1 MKTTD
6 ITITHHQRSI
16 CGTFIQPDCTGVFP
30 AVIFS
35 HGYNGSGHDFES
47 ISAFLAENNIASFCY
62 DFCGGSVNARSS
74 MPTTDMT
81 IFTEKEDLHSVFQY
95 VKGLNSIQSENI
107 FLFGGSQGG
116 LVSAL
121 ATEELLDEVRGLIL
135 LFPAMCIADDW
146 NKHFQSECDIPE
158 VHEFWGMQL
167 GKNFFM
173 SLRGFDVFQNIGV
186 YQRNVQI
193 VYGSDD
199 PVVPLSYMEKLTTI
213 YPHAKLDIFPHEGHG
228 FTDEGNQKLAE
239 ITLAFIHQNKI
250 SAK

>member
-6 ITITHHQRSI
+6 ITITHHQRTI
-16 CGTFIQPDCTGVFP
+16 YGTLIQPDSAGVFP

-35 HGYNGSGHDFES
+35 HGYNGSGRDFEA
-47 ISAFLAENNIASFCY
+47 ISTFLAQNNIASFCY

-81 IFTEKEDLHSVFQY
+81 IFTEKEDLHNVFQY
-95 VKGLNSIQSENI
+95 VKGLDFIQSDNI
-107 FLFGGSQGG
+107 FLFGASQGG

-121 ATEELLDEVRGLIL
+121 TTEELLDEVRGLIL

-146 NKHFQSECDIPE
+146 NKHFQSESDIPE

-173 SLRGFDVFQNIGV
+173 SLRGFDVFENIGA

-199 PVVPLSYMEKLTTI
+199 PVVPLSYMERLVAT
-213 YPHAKLDIFPHEGHG
+213 YPNAKLDIFRHEGHG
-228 FTDEGNQKLAE
+228 FSDEGNQRLAD
-239 ITLAFIHQNKI
+239 ITLEFILLN
-250 SAK
+250 S